1 MKKPVIIG
9 LILFAAL
16 VALILFSTMGMATHR
31 VEVCIEFN
39 GRTNCRTTSGSTEEF
54 AERTA
59 ISNACASLAS
69 GVTETMACERSTP
82 TKVTVLK

>member
-1 MKKPVIIG
+1 MKRPVLVGILIVVAILGIIVYSSMN
-9 LILFAAL
+9 LAA
-16 VALILFSTMGMATHR
+16 HR

-39 GRTNCRTTSGSTEEF
+39 GRTGCRTTSGSTEEF

-59 ISNACASLAS
+59 ISNACAGLAS